1 MVAERI
7 HHIDGCRVFLGF
19 DRGAVAGMA
28 LPPSVASYS
37 RDEAD
42 FPDFAGR
49 FAPPADAELVAAVS
63 WDSIYR
69 GYLGLAAGQAGK
81 SGFRDIRHAYFVGP
95 SPTSTWSWLLYL
107 LVYDDDNERWEWHIA
122 AATDREL
129 ADRLEAAH
137 WLLESF
143 WCWLAAYARGD
154 VGPVDE
160 VCRSGLLGEADILSL
175 SRRTLQ
181 PWTVDERGPF
191 APREPRSTRVPS
203 REDGGVQVFPALS
216 VVRVK
221 AFIDRADGTKRLASD
236 DDRRPPEIGDTG
248 TVVEILHAPGNP
260 RMYLVESCD
269 STGAS
274 VWVCD
279 FLAEELELVWLPA

>member
-1 MVAERI
+1 MLSTGI
-7 HHIDGCRVFLGF
+7 HSVDGCKVFLGF
-19 DRGAVAGMA
+19 DRGAVAGMT
-28 LPPSVASYS
+28 LPPSVTSYG
-37 RDEAD
+37 RGEAE
-42 FPDFAGR
+42 FPEFAGR
-49 FAPPADAELVAAVS
+49 FAPPPDAQLVAAVA
-63 WDSIYR
+63 WDSTYR
-69 GYLGLAAGQAGK
+69 GHLGLGTLKGAT
-81 SGFRDIRHAYFVGP
+81 SGFHDLRHAYFVGP
-95 SPTSTWSWLLYL
+95 SSVSRWSWLLYL
-107 LVYDDDNERWEWHIA
+107 LVYDDDNESWDWHIA